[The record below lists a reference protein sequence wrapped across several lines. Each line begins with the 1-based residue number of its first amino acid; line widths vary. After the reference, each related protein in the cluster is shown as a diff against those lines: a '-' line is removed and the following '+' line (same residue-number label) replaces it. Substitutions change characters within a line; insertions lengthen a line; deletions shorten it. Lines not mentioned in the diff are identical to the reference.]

1 MGATFGEVP
10 PVRASPAASTVPLLP
25 APAAAMPP
33 RGAQVTRAVERGV
46 DYIEANLSEPLQL
59 SAIAEAACMSRFHFA
74 RLFREQ
80 TGRSP
85 MEYLRM
91 CRIERAR
98 QLLRADGQ
106 RIGQIAT
113 ELGFYDQSHFV
124 RWFRRSLGC
133 TPSAYLQDARAARPR
148 R

>member
-1 MGATFGEVP
+1 MDPNFGEVS
-10 PVRASPAASTVPLLP
+10 PVRASPASSTV
-25 APAAAMPP
+25 APS
-33 RGAQVTRAVERGV
+33 RAVERGV
-46 DYIEANLSEPLQL
+46 DYIEANLSESLQL

-80 TGRSP
+80 TGLSP

-91 CRIERAR
+91 RRIERAR
-98 QLLRADGQ
+98 QLLRANGQ
-106 RIGQIAT
+106 RIGQIAS

-133 TPSAYLQDARAARPR
+133 TPSAYLQDARADRPCQ
-148 R
+148 